1 MEDKQLTKA
10 LRIMRLAEAAAARPE
25 GISLAQISETFGVNL
40 RTAQR
45 MTHALK
51 DAFPAVETYTDR
63 HRRKFWRLDDQRL
76 LHMQG
81 IRDSELAALDM
92 GIRRAEREGAATE
105 ARALASLRNR
115 LLATMPPSH
124 ARRTETDAEAALEAR
139 GHACRP
145 GPRARYDTKLLRLID
160 EALKVPH
167 VLTIDYA
174 SAQDTAPR
182 TRVIEPHGLV
192 FGIRCYLIA
201 RDRSADMAYRQF
213 RLDRI
218 SRIELGKDSFLR
230 DPGFELSRYCARS
243 FGSFHA
249 QAEYG
254 PVVWRF
260 APEAADVARDFVFHP
275 AQEVESMEDGSLIV
289 RFTASGWLEMAW
301 HLYSWG
307 DGVEVISP
315 PELRAMVEAHRRSDF
330 PALP

>member
-25 GISLAQISETFGVNL
+25 GISLVQISETFGVNL

-51 DAFPAVETYTDR
+51 DAFPGVETYTDR

-115 LLATMPPSH
+115 LLATMPSPH

-145 GPRARYDTKLLRLID
+145 GPRARYDMKLLRLID

-167 VLTIDYA
+167 ILTIDYA
-174 SAQDTAPR
+174 SARDATPR

-192 FGIRCYLIA
+192 FGMRCYLIA

-230 DPGFELSRYCARS
+230 DPGFDLSTFCGRA
-243 FGSFHA
+243 FGSFHSR
-249 QAEYG
+249 AEYG
-254 PVVWRF
+254 PVIWRF
-260 APEAADVARDFVFHP
+260 TPEAAPVARDFVFHP
-275 AQEVESMEDGSLIV
+275 DQEIETEEDGSLIV
-289 RFTASGWLEMAW
+289 RFTASGWLEMTW
-301 HLYSWG
+301 HLYTWG
-307 DGVEVISP
+307 DGVEVLSP
-315 PELRAMVEAHRRSDF
+315 PELCAMVEAHRRSDF
-330 PALP
+330 PTLP

>member
-25 GISLAQISETFGVNL
+25 GISLVQISETFGVNM

-51 DAFPAVETYTDR
+51 DAFPGVETHTDR
-63 HRRKFWRLDDQRL
+63 QRRKYWRLNDQRL

-105 ARALASLRNR
+105 ARALTSLRNR
-115 LLATMPPSH
+115 LLATMPSPL
-124 ARRTETDAEAALEAR
+124 ARRAETDAEAALEAR

-160 EALKVPH
+160 EALKGPH

-174 SAQDTAPR
+174 SAKDATPR

-192 FGIRCYLIA
+192 FGMRCYLIA

-218 SRIELGKDSFLR
+218 SRIEMGKDSFLR

-243 FGSFHA
+243 FGSFHT

-260 APEAADVARDFVFHP
+260 TQEAADVAREFVFHP
-275 AQEVESMEDGSLIV
+275 QQEIETMEDGSLIV

-307 DGVEVISP
+307 DGVEVIAP
-315 PELRAMVEAHRRSDF
+315 LELRAMVEGHQRSDF

>member
-25 GISLAQISETFGVNL
+25 GISLVQISETFGVNL

-51 DAFPAVETYTDR
+51 EAFPTVETYTDR
-63 HRRKFWRLDDQRL
+63 HRRKYWRLDDQRL

-92 GIRRAEREGAATE
+92 GIRRAERDGAATE
-105 ARALASLRNR
+105 ARALTSLRNR
-115 LLATMPPSH
+115 LLATMPSSH

-145 GPRARYDTKLLRLID
+145 GPRARYDPKTLRIID
-160 EALKVPH
+160 EALKGPH

-174 SAQDTAPR
+174 SAHDSAPR

-192 FGIRCYLIA
+192 FGMRCYLIA
-201 RDRSADMAYRQF
+201 RDRGADMAYRQF

-218 SRIELGKDSFLR
+218 SRIDLGKDSFLR
-230 DPGFELSRYCARS
+230 DPGFELDTYCARA
-243 FGSFHA
+243 FGSFHSS
-249 QAEYG
+249 AEYG

-260 APEAADVARDFVFHP
+260 TPEAAEVAQDFVFHP
-275 AQEVESMEDGSLIV
+275 DQEVETMEDGSLIV
-289 RFTASGWLEMAW
+289 RFTASGRLEMAW

-307 DGVEVISP
+307 DGVEVIAP
-315 PELRAMVEAHRRSDF
+315 PELREMVEGHQRSDF